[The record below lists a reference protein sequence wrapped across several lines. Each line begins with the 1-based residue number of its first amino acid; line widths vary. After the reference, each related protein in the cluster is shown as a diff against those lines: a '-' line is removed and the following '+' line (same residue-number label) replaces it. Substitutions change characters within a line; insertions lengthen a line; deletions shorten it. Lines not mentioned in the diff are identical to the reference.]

1 MTFTFRDAIDIIIV
15 AYVIYRVIDLIQGTR
30 ATTLVKGLAFIF
42 ASSAVARALD
52 LRTISWLLD
61 QTITIVLVALPVVF
75 YPELRRALE
84 QIGRGQLFAR
94 LGLPSKDKPLSI
106 IDEISEAAA
115 RLSEKRVGA
124 LIVLERETGLQEYI
138 ETGIALDALVSKELL
153 LNIFEPNSALHDG
166 ALIIRENRIASAACL
181 LPLTE
186 AHIGSHLGTRHRA
199 AVGLSEQT
207 DALVVVVSE
216 ETGTISL
223 AVGGRLRRYLNEARL
238 KEQLNYYWKRK
249 SESGFRFGG
258 HDSE

>member
-42 ASSAVARALD
+42 ASSVVARALS

-61 QTITIVLVALPVVF
+61 QAITIVLVALPVVF

-84 QIGRGQLFAR
+84 QIGRGQLFTR
-94 LGLPSKDKPLSI
+94 LGIPSKDKPLPI
-106 IDEISEAAA
+106 IDEITEAVA
-115 RLSEKRVGA
+115 RLSEKRIGA
-124 LIVLERETGLQEYI
+124 LIAIERETGLQEFI
-138 ETGIALDALVSKELL
+138 ETGISLDAIASKELL
-153 LNIFEPNSALHDG
+153 MNIFEPNSPLHDG
-166 ALIIRENRIASAACL
+166 AVILRDNRIASAACL

-186 AHIGSHLGTRHRA
+186 SHLGSHLGTRHRA

-238 KEQLNYYWKRK
+238 KEQLNHYWQGK
-249 SESGFRFGG
+249 SEGRFRFGG
-258 HDSE
+258 REDE